1 MMQNL
6 YKNDSWFQKSHEEF
20 EQLQTTR
27 GRSKKLKFDGPLL
40 SKKYILPAKTL
51 NTEDLSNITFN
62 YLCEHSLNS
71 LVIFETMSQFSRH
84 NYVFK
89 VQIFRLYT
97 ARVKIHQI
105 PHIIFQTK
113 NQFFLKLLCHER

>member
-6 YKNDSWFQKSHEEF
+6 YKNDSWFQKSYEEF

-27 GRSKKLKFDGPLL
+27 GRSKKLKFDGLLL

-71 LVIFETMSQFSRH
+71 LVIFETMSHFSRH

-105 PHIIFQTK
+105 PHIILQTK
-113 NQFFLKLLCHER
+113 NQFFLRLLCHER